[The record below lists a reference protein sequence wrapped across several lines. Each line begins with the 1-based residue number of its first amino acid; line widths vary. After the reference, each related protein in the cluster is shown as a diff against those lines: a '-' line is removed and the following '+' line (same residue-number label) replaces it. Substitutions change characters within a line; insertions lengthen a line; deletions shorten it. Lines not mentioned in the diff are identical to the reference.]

1 MTGSPTINLPGNINL
16 SGGEV
21 QNAKLQSLTSK
32 SSATEADFWYDSV
45 NHRPKYHDGTDEC
58 EFGRIYSNGTGIN
71 ISSSDV
77 ISVIDYNKLM
87 KNTATGSYAIT
98 LLGTSASDNY
108 AINIGDGSQ
117 ATTAG
122 TALGYNAK
130 AGYYGTAFGYNATS
144 YSSSFGI
151 ALGRGAIAQT
161 NDYAYQI
168 GYGTNSTAKTLAI
181 GFGNDTNNQPL
192 EYTLLDGTTGLIPDA
207 RLSSNIAR
215 SADIPTTVAELSDSS
230 NYATKTYVSDAIALA
245 QAGALLY
252 QTTWTATNQT
262 DYSSITLPVKKGY
275 MYPVSGSATIGGVEW
290 NSGDYLV
297 INKDIASSGSITSSD
312 VDKIDNTEASDI
324 LRLNA
329 TQTMTNKTIDADSN
343 TISNLEVDNLKS
355 GVLQT
360 TLRAVANASDSALAS
375 EKAIATAIKDFITGI
390 SSNDV
395 INALGYTPC
404 RKRVVNCPALTSV
417 DGVCTWEVSY
427 VWFGFSGLKQL
438 SVYKNSGYTSSVVYP
453 SIEDDGSTLTITLL
467 SPSNI
472 LAEAYSIV
480 ITG

>member
-32 SSATEADFWYDSV
+32 SNATEADYWYDSV
-45 NHRPKYHDGTDEC
+45 NHIPKYHNGTDEC
-58 EFGRIYSNGTGIN
+58 EFGRIYTGGTGITVSN
-71 ISSSDV
+71 GNA
-77 ISVIDYNKLM
+77 ISVDDYDKLL
-87 KNTATGSYAIT
+87 KNITNATNSISVGDNSATQSYSVNIGYGSTAENGCVAIGNNAKSYSNGVSIGNGADPHGSYCIAV
-98 LLGTSASDNY
+98 GC
-108 AINIGDGSQ
+108 
-117 ATTAG
+117 
-122 TALGYNAK
+122 NAK
-130 AGYYGTAFGYNATS
+130 TDVGLS
-144 YSSSFGI
+144 Y
-151 ALGRGAIAQT
+151 T
-161 NDYAYQI
+161 YQI
-168 GYGTNSTAKTLAI
+168 GSGTNNSEKTLAI
-181 GFGNDTNNQPL
+181 GFGKDANNQAL

-215 SADIPTTVAELSDSS
+215 SANIPTTVAELIDSS

-329 TQTMTNKTIDADSN
+329 TQTLTNKTIDADDN
-343 TISNLEVDNLKS
+343 TITDLTTSNLKS

-360 TLRAVANASDSALAS
+360 TLRGVASASDSALAS
-375 EKAIATAIKDFITGI
+375 EKAIAKAIKDFITGI
-390 SSNDV
+390 TSSDV
-395 INALGYTPC
+395 ITALGYTPA
-404 RKRVVNCPALTSV
+404 KKISVTNSALTSSNGVVTWSMTNPFNSEDVGV
-417 DGVCTWEVSY
+417 DIYEVD
-427 VWFGFSGLKQL
+427 
-438 SVYKNSGYTSSVVYP
+438 TSSNKKIYP
-453 SIEDDGSTLTITLL
+453 AIEVTSSTITVTLL
-467 SPSNI
+467 SSSNKSAGD
-472 LAEAYSIV
+472 LKAV